1 MIKKHELRK
10 VKHKKNRTLVWHQK
24 ELEMEVSLSI
34 SFDTSV
40 MCRVSVQGVESL
52 WGVCRFIPADWGS

>member
-1 MIKKHELRK
+1 M
-10 VKHKKNRTLVWHQK
+10 KHKKNPTLVWHQK